1 MIDDKYIEFINHISD
16 AFKNVADEVS
26 GLNFKEVGRE
36 IISEQKKI
44 SIVVGVVGKNK
55 GRILLEGDNTTI
67 KMITENMNEGP
78 FDNIMDMYFC
88 LAEFTNMF
96 CGNALTLINNKYRGS
111 DLRLTPPA
119 IFAGTDMEIS
129 TLGIKS
135 SSSCYKCDHG
145 LAILDIG
152 FEGEWKNGV

>member
-1 MIDDKYIEFINHISD
+1 MEDDKFIQFINCISD
-16 AFKNVADEVS
+16 AFKSVTAEVS
-26 GLNFKEVGRE
+26 GLNFKEIGKEV
-36 IISEQKKI
+36 ISEQKKFSVI
-44 SIVVGVVGKNK
+44 IGIVGKNK
-55 GRILLEGDNTTI
+55 GRILFEGDNTAI

-78 FDNIMDMYFC
+78 FSNIMDMYFC

-96 CGNALTLINNKYRGS
+96 CGNAITSINNQNRGR

-129 TLGIKS
+129 TPSIKS
-135 SSSCYKCDHG
+135 TTLFYKCDNG

-152 FEGEWKNGV
+152 FEGV